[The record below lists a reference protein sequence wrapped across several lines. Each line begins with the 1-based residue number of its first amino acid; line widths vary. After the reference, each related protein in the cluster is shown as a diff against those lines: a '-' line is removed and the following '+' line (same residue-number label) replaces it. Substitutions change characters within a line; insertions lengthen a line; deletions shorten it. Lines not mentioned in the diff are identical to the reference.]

1 MPTDK
6 RRDKQNVVHTYS
18 TLVSSLMR
26 EGNSDACYNT
36 DEPEDMTLSGMS
48 QTHKDRYC
56 MPLLTWGHL
65 GVFKLIETAKQWSPG
80 MGCGGGKTGPE
91 DSAL

>member
-36 DEPEDMTLSGMS
+36 DEPEDMTLSGVS
-48 QTHKDRYC
+48 QTHKQRQILHASAYVGALRSIQTHRDSKTVVSRD
-56 MPLLTWGHL
+56 
-65 GVFKLIETAKQWSPG
+65 GVQGRQDWA
-80 MGCGGGKTGPE
+80 
-91 DSAL
+91 